1 MPNVP
6 YLAQPYNMNLVQPNL
21 MDGVNAGLKAFG
33 VGASIAEGMET
44 KKRKRTTDRLLAKW
58 SREGR
63 TVPNM
68 EEATKAGGLD
78 NDRVKEWTTLSGMQ
92 AKGDANWMRD
102 VAILGN
108 DYLPEL
114 RKIPPKDRIPFIQ
127 SYMDALGNN
136 RPSQQSAIKMINQQL
151 GIIPKSSDTGEP
163 MITDDAIDRVFGD
176 IQRML
181 KFDQARRTGMKNR
194 KSDWGNLTPSERLM
208 RMQEMYHPSRLAA
221 MSNKTKF
228 FMLFDKV
235 LKKGDLDFLPNW
247 DEVETRDA
255 MSPLPSPDQVL
266 SGNGQAGNAR
276 SSRPEEGVDAE
287 DVPLAQLAERDM
299 DTASDSVISW
309 LMQEGEQFGQ
319 RLESA
324 IKNAPEDTADAADA
338 VKQFFKDPS
347 LIGKIKDGGEQIG
360 QEIGKEVDFYKGAA
374 KQFFSEDP
382 WELGQTMT
390 EEDISTLPERRGG
403 DGEKKDP
410 SLIGKI
416 KDGGEQIGQE
426 IGKEVDLY
434 KGAVSELIGKI
445 KDGGEQFGQEIGK
458 EVDFY
463 KGAVSELIDKIKD
476 GGEQFGQ
483 EIGKEVDLY
492 KGAVSDAAGAAKNVP
507 DDIVTKAKEFLASW
521 DDDQA
526 ATEKKEKTAEQ
537 APKDYAAAQDAAKS
551 IRGFEDFSESRY
563 PDNKGQ
569 SIGYGHN
576 VTLNRKTFKDGSQ
589 IPDKITTRQAERLL
603 REDLED
609 AQASAKSVAGDTL
622 WQKLSLKRKSVLIQL
637 SYQMGGGNL
646 RKFDKML
653 EALGREDYEAAAR
666 EIGSSKMGRKQ
677 TPARAR
683 ALMKAMKEG

>member
-44 KKRKRTTDRLLAKW
+44 KKRKRRTDRLLAKW
-58 SREGR
+58 SGEGR

-78 NDRVKEWTTLSGMQ
+78 NERVKEWTMMSGMQ
-92 AKGDANWMRD
+92 AKGDADWMRN

-136 RPSQQSAIKMINQQL
+136 RPSQRTAIKMINQRL
-151 GIIPKSSDTGEP
+151 GTIPKSSDTGEP
-163 MITDDAIDRVFGD
+163 MITDEAIDRVFGD

-194 KSDWGNLTPSERLM
+194 KSDWGNLKPSERLI
-208 RMQEMYHPSRLAA
+208 RMKKMYHPSRLAA
-221 MSNKTKF
+221 MSDKTKF

-235 LKKGDLDFLPNW
+235 LKKDDLDFLPNW

-360 QEIGKEVDFYKGAA
+360 QEIGKEVDLYKGAVSDAAGAA

-434 KGAVSELIGKI
+434 KGAVS
-445 KDGGEQFGQEIGK
+445 
-458 EVDFY
+458 
-463 KGAVSELIDKIKD
+463 
-476 GGEQFGQ
+476 
-483 EIGKEVDLY
+483 
-492 KGAVSDAAGAAKNVP
+492 DAAGAAKKAAGDGADAVIKLFSERWQSAKNVP